1 MKKDGWKKEES
12 EKEESDFDVLK
23 RGNACGEPHLAQSI
37 PEREAKGLLTIFTG
51 KGKGKSSAAFT
62 MGQRAL
68 SAGLRVGVVQ
78 FCGGSAESSAYQSLT
93 RHPACDFKI
102 FGSDCTWKPENRVS
116 DIATVN
122 FAWVE
127 AKDMLCDPT
136 YHMVLLD
143 DINLLIKH
151 NFLDLDQVKLA
162 LRLRP
167 KHMHVV
173 MTGRHAPFELI
184 DVADIVTEMRQLKH
198 PHSAKAPLLPQAGI
212 EY

>member
-1 MKKDGWKKEES
+1 MK

-23 RGNACGEPHLAQSI
+23 RGNACGEQHLAPSI
-37 PEREAKGLLTIFTG
+37 PKREAKGLLTIFTG

-62 MGQRAL
+62 MAQRAL
-68 SAGLRVGVVQ
+68 SAGKRVGVVQ
-78 FCGGSAESSAYQSLT
+78 FCGGSAESSAYQTLT
-93 RHPACDFKI
+93 RHPSCNFKI
-102 FGSDCTWKPENRVS
+102 FGSDCTWKPENHFS

-136 YHMVLLD
+136 YDMVLLD
-143 DINLLIKH
+143 DIHLLINH
-151 NFLDLDQVKLA
+151 NYLNLDQVKLA

-184 DVADIVTEMRQLKH
+184 DVADIATEMRQLKH
-198 PHSAKAPLLPQAGI
+198 LHSAKTPLLPQAGI